1 MLHNMKRLFAT
12 AVALIAVLFS
22 VTSCGEFGK
31 ETYEGIHG
39 TWKLVAFCGH
49 STDADIYITLNE
61 DNTFTLYQREDDLG
75 YSLFVGTYIHDEAT
89 SMVTG
94 EYANGK
100 PWNCAY
106 HITTLDAK
114 SLVWESD
121 TEPVEVSEYRRS
133 EAPKVV
139 TDSRAVGDDVKP
151 FL

>member
-1 MLHNMKRLFAT
+1 MKRFFAT
-12 AVALIAVLFS
+12 AVALIAVLLS
-22 VTSCGEFGK
+22 VTSCGEK
-31 ETYEGIHG
+31 VNEGLPG
-39 TWKLVAFCGH
+39 TWELVSFGGH
-49 STDADIYITLNE
+49 STDADIYITFRE

-75 YSLFVGTYIHDEAT
+75 YSLFAGTYIHDEAT

-94 EYANGK
+94 EYLNGQ

-139 TDSRAVGDDVKP
+139 TDSRAGGDDVKP

>member
-1 MLHNMKRLFAT
+1 MKRFFAT
-12 AVALIAVLFS
+12 TIALMAILFS
-22 VTSCGEFGK
+22 TVSCGEFGK

-49 STDADIYITLNE
+49 NTDADIYITLKE
-61 DNTFTLYQREDDLG
+61 DSSFTLYQREDDLE
-75 YSLFVGTYIHDEAT
+75 YSLFVGTYIYDEAT

-100 PWNCAY
+100 AWNSAY
-106 HITTLDAK
+106 HITTLNAK

-121 TEPVEVSEYRRS
+121 TTPVEVSEYRRS
-133 EAPKVV
+133 EAPQIV
-139 TDSRAVGDDVKP
+139 TGSRAAIADVKP